1 MPRCKRA
8 SLSRDEHCPR
18 CLQQASGFSNS
29 PFLVNLSAPLSSQ
42 HFPWG
47 WTWHKCCKRKI
58 GQWRRFL
65 TSPTACHKWGHK
77 CSSQNS
83 PRMYWLTSPPSNLE
97 AQMPSNVQPHQ
108 HCQAPNTE
116 RLDFEWQSLVTVFCC
131 GVLRPWKWYN
141 WHATGCSTAFCDVAT
156 PEIHENVHYAATAI
170 RLACPSVSYPPN
182 QPDSNCIYG
191 PWFSESKNPLLSL
204 YPDFF
209 FAVHS
214 PFQSEHSQGWFC
226 RENITLSKK
235 NTGKRLRHHLKVSAS
250 VYGNSSSH
258 LGICATD
265 SWWCLDVR
273 LALAGFW

>member
-1 MPRCKRA
+1 MQDTLDPCIFWLTLSTADTSRGIGYDSKLVDITTSTWPDIRGTLTLKQFFKWIPRTVFNMPRCKRA

-83 PRMYWLTSPPSNLE
+83 PRMHWLTLPPSNLE

-131 GVLRPWKWYN
+131 GVLRPLKCYN
-141 WHATGCSTAFCDVAT
+141 WHATGCSSC
-156 PEIHENVHYAATAI
+156 NAA
-170 RLACPSVSYPPN
+170 RL
-182 QPDSNCIYG
+182 
-191 PWFSESKNPLLSL
+191 
-204 YPDFF
+204 
-209 FAVHS
+209 FAM
-214 PFQSEHSQGWFC
+214 
-226 RENITLSKK
+226 
-235 NTGKRLRHHLKVSAS
+235 
-250 VYGNSSSH
+250 
-258 LGICATD
+258 
-265 SWWCLDVR
+265 
-273 LALAGFW
+273 